1 MRRYRLSDLDGE
13 VLERV
18 GDELVRGAYIHRGGL
33 SFHPVGFR
41 THAEGHHVHDTH
53 EVFVILQGRGEIEL
67 DGELEPV
74 HAGEVLV
81 IEPGDEHYLIGD
93 PEHPIINLWFHC
105 ADERHSAQQTAG

>member
-1 MRRYRLSDLDGE
+1 VGE
-13 VLERV
+13 A
-18 GDELVRGAYIHRGGL
+18 LVRGAYIHQGGL

-53 EVFVILQGRGEIEL
+53 
-67 DGELEPV
+67 
-74 HAGEVLV
+74 EVLV